1 MCEAC
6 QVEKSPP
13 QISPGG
19 ESVDGDLPPA
29 APVAET
35 APTHRYVSLHR
46 QPVPRRYRLLLL
58 ALFWKYFHLSQNL
71 PFHVANPCFYALNVK
86 GKYFGK
92 FLCNKIGEKWSEL
105 LWILVFLSFIGH
117 VCYPLKKKN
126 VPFISE
132 SPMKVLQWTLKTS
145 IKEVKVQ
152 LCWR

>member
-58 ALFWKYFHLSQNL
+58 ALYTE
-71 PFHVANPCFYALNVK
+71 AAL
-86 GKYFGK
+86 
-92 FLCNKIGEKWSEL
+92 LE
-105 LWILVFLSFIGH
+105 SFI
-117 VCYPLKKKN
+117 PSLK
-126 VPFISE
+126 SE
-132 SPMKVLQWTLKTS
+132 D
-145 IKEVKVQ
+145 VK
-152 LCWR
+152 